1 MAQVQMAAT
10 QLHSATF
17 NEMHEQSQF
26 ALISNE
32 ANTAEIEETK
42 DENSDRY
49 IVKDQEMV
57 QVNRNIGEF
66 TVEIK
71 TLDSLKTNGGY
82 LQTHFQAI
90 FRDAKTAELIE
101 QDDIRDSYEQVGNY
115 YLLAK
120 REIRRGNAEGW
131 LSRLYPDTTLRFS
144 NFHLLPI
151 VAQN

>member
-32 ANTAEIEETK
+32 GNTAEIEETK

-49 IVKDQEMV
+49 IVRDQEMV

-71 TLDSLKTNGGY
+71 TLDSLKTTEGY
-82 LQTHFQAI
+82 LQSHFQAI
-90 FRDAKTAELIE
+90 FRDVKTAELIE

-131 LSRLYPDTTLRFS
+131 LSRLYPDMTLRFS

>member
-71 TLDSLKTNGGY
+71 TGVSRGWGSIIVWGTVDL
-82 LQTHFQAI
+82 
-90 FRDAKTAELIE
+90 E
-101 QDDIRDSYEQVGNY
+101 QSEQR
-115 YLLAK
+115 K
-120 REIRRGNAEGW
+120 KDRR
-131 LSRLYPDTTLRFS
+131 
-144 NFHLLPI
+144 
-151 VAQN
+151 

>member
-1 MAQVQMAAT
+1 
-10 QLHSATF
+10 
-17 NEMHEQSQF
+17 
-26 ALISNE
+26 
-32 ANTAEIEETK
+32 
-42 DENSDRY
+42 
-49 IVKDQEMV
+49 MV

-101 QDDIRDSYEQVGNY
+101 QDDIRDSYEKVGTY

-144 NFHLLPI
+144 NFQLLP
-151 VAQN
+151 AES